1 MRATVQLNKEDY
13 LIVTFKGV
21 AGHVGIL
28 QCQGFNSDETTSPN
42 EAYSIGDE
50 LDVEMVE
57 QADNGFVLCTP
68 VIPDL
73 SAKTAKT
80 PR

>member
-1 MRATVQLNKEDY
+1 LNKEDY

-50 LDVEMVE
+50 LDVEMV
-57 QADNGFVLCTP
+57 
-68 VIPDL
+68 
-73 SAKTAKT
+73 
-80 PR
+80 